1 MSNNDIKVVNF
12 DQFAYTND
20 EPIKKRYSSR
30 LNTSILSEEQKIAYE
45 KYKQGE
51 NIFLTGPGGTGKQN

>member
-20 EPIKKRYSSR
+20 EPIKKD
-30 LNTSILSEEQKIAYE
+30 IH
-45 KYKQGE
+45 
-51 NIFLTGPGGTGKQN
+51 PD